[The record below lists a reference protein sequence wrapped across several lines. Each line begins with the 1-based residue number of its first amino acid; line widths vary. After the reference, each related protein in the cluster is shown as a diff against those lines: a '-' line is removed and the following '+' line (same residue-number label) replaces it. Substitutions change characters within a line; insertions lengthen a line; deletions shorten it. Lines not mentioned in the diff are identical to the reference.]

1 MFCEWTLPAGVRI
14 RYTLGMTSAG
24 FLEGLFE
31 SKATIGGVG
40 LILAVVVL
48 GAAFVLLG
56 ASGRGKLKSLLVMF
70 GAHLM
75 LLVIIS
81 QLPEPSRAHSA
92 VTVLALFL
100 LLLVIARSGFF
111 IFADS
116 VLIRRWAQP
125 LPKIIR
131 DILQALVY
139 AAVLLITLRAA
150 GVDPSSLLTTSAL
163 LTAVIGL
170 SMQETLGNMFAGLSI
185 QAQEPFRV
193 GDWIQIDGND
203 RLVGRVTEI
212 NWRATKL
219 ITNEEV
225 EVIVP
230 NGAIAKASIRN
241 YSRPTPSSRRS
252 VRVQAPYDISPA
264 RVREAMLD
272 ALHDAPNVLAQP
284 PPSVVTEEFA
294 DHGVGYWG
302 RFFIQDFSRR
312 ETIDSE
318 VRDRIWF
325 TFAREGISIPYPIRV
340 NYNQDAADTQA
351 EKDAEDRVRRRRA
364 LEKVDFLSSLP
375 KDDMDELAGL
385 ITTQLFAPGESIIR
399 QGRAGQE
406 LYIIEHGEVAVFL
419 EMGEASGT
427 PREIARL
434 YEGEYFGEMSLMTG
448 EARSATVRAVGEV
461 ELVMVDKPA
470 FQRIIEDNPTV
481 LEQISEGLAKR
492 QSELKTNAEKTHPGA
507 ANLATD
513 SHIILKRIRR
523 FFSIG

>member
-1 MFCEWTLPAGVRI
+1 MNSSGPLHA
-14 RYTLGMTSAG
+14 
-24 FLEGLFE
+24 LFE
-31 SKATIGGVG
+31 SEATIGGVG
-40 LILAVVVL
+40 LVLAIVLL

-56 ASGRGKLKSLLVMF
+56 ESQRAKLKSPLLFF
-70 GAHLM
+70 GAHV
-75 LLVIIS
+75 LLLGVIAV
-81 QLPEPSRAHSA
+81 LPAPSRAHSA

-100 LLLVIARSGFF
+100 LLLVIAKLAFS

-116 VLIRRWAQP
+116 ALIRKWAQP

-139 AAVLLITLRAA
+139 VAVLLITLRAA

-252 VRVQAPYDISPA
+252 VRVQAPYDVSPV
-264 RVREAMLD
+264 RVREAMLE
-272 ALHDAPNVLAQP
+272 ALLDVPDVLAHP
-284 PPSVVTEEFA
+284 PPTILTEDFA
-294 DHGVGYWG
+294 DHGVAYWG

-312 ETIDSE
+312 ESIDGE

-325 TFAREGISIPYPIRV
+325 AFARAGISIPYPIRV
-340 NYNQDAADTQA
+340 NYNEEASAIRADKTVAEQA
-351 EKDAEDRVRRRRA
+351 RRRRA
-364 LEKVDFLSSLP
+364 LGRVDFLASLP
-375 KDDMDELAGL
+375 AEDLDELSGL
-385 ITTQLFAPGESIIR
+385 IGTQLFAPGESIIR

-406 LYIIEHGEVAVFL
+406 LYIIERGEVAVSL
-419 EMGEASGT
+419 ESGGNGGDS
-427 PREIARL
+427 REIARL
-434 YEGEYFGEMSLMTG
+434 GEGEYFGEMSLMTG

-470 FQRIIEDNPTV
+470 FQRIIGDNPAI
-481 LEQISEGLAKR
+481 LEEISESLAKR
-492 QSELKTNAEKTHPGA
+492 QSELKSNAEKTHPGV